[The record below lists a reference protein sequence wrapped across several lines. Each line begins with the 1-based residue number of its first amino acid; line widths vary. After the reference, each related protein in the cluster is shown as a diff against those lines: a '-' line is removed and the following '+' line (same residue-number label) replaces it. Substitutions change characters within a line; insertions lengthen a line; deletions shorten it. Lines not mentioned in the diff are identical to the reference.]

1 MTKAHFKFASEILKR
16 LGEEL
21 NPSPDQGI
29 LELVKNAYDADARKC
44 LIIIDSAG
52 SGIIKVVD
60 NGDGM
65 TQEDIENAWLL
76 IGKSA
81 KNISKVTRLG
91 RIPAGNKGLGR
102 LAALRMGNKVSLTTR
117 PKISPHIENSLEI
130 DWSEFDNASAVE
142 NVELTIESGR
152 HGKTARPGTVIT
164 LSELKTRFT
173 EADVRRLVKGLLLLA
188 DPFNDKAIGFKP
200 ILRAPEFK
208 KLEKIVRRRY
218 FDDAELH
225 LESEVDKNGWA
236 SAKVVDWQGNILYSA
251 QHSDLRPK
259 TPDEVYKCPPVKFD
273 LWVFLLSGEHF
284 LTRESTLSEV
294 RDWLKEFG
302 GVHFYIRG
310 LRVPPYGNPGND
322 WLDMNLSRAQH
333 PELRPSTNTSI
344 GRISTDDLSE
354 LLLPKT
360 DRSGI
365 VENESFHEIRNFAI
379 DSLAW
384 MSKRRLDERNKR
396 LEAQKKETSAE
407 VKETR
412 NALNMIIGAL
422 PKEKRKEAKQQLQQF
437 NRLKDKESEILRKQL
452 QLYRLLG
459 TAGIAATVFAH
470 ESKHS
475 IDVIS
480 RNSKLIEKLWKKISK
495 IEPPPEFKDCIE
507 RITSQSEALQT
518 FGGLT
523 LSFVSRE
530 KRRLGR
536 IEIHQV
542 ISNVISLF
550 EPLVNERKI
559 TVRQKF
565 VQGQPFF
572 RTSEATLES
581 VIANLLVNSIK
592 AFEQMPPGE
601 RIIEFRTH
609 TSDNT
614 LFVRVLDN
622 GPGIK
627 GLNVNDIWLPGETT
641 YSDGTG
647 LGLTI
652 VRDSIVEFGGSA
664 EAKAKGELGGAEIIL
679 QIPILGI

>member
-1 MTKAHFKFASEILKR
+1 MKTHFKFASEILKR

-44 LIIIDSAG
+44 LIIIDSSGDG
-52 SGIIKVVD
+52 SIKIVD

-65 TQEDIENAWLL
+65 TQDDIENSWLL
-76 IGKSA
+76 IGKSS
-81 KNISKVTRLG
+81 KNISKITRLN

-102 LAALRMGNKVSLTTR
+102 LAALRMGNKVSLITR
-117 PKISPHIENSLEI
+117 PREFPEIENKIEI
-130 DWSEFDNASAVE
+130 DWSKFDDATAVE
-142 NVELTIESGR
+142 NVELIIDSNPREKKRGQ
-152 HGKTARPGTVIT
+152 GTALT
-164 LSELKTRFT
+164 LSELKTKFN
-173 EADVRRLVKGLLLLA
+173 ESEVRRLVKGLLLLA
-188 DPFNDKAIGFKP
+188 DPFNNKAIGFKP
-200 ILRAPEFK
+200 ILKAPEFK

-218 FDDAELH
+218 FADAELH
-225 LESEVDKNGWA
+225 LHAEINAEGWG
-236 SAKVVDWQGNILYSA
+236 SAQIVDWQGNILYTA
-251 QHSDLRPK
+251 NNTDLRPK
-259 TPDEVYKCPPVKFD
+259 TPDENYKCPPVKFD
-273 LWVFLLSGEHF
+273 LWVFLLSGVHF
-284 LTRESTLSEV
+284 STRESTLSEV

-310 LRVPPYGNPGND
+310 LRVPPYGNSGND
-322 WLDMNLSRAQH
+322 WLDMNLFRAQH

-344 GRISTDDLSE
+344 GRISTDDPAE
-354 LLLPKT
+354 QLLPKT

-365 VENESFHEIRNFAI
+365 VENESFQEIRNFAV

-384 MSKRRLDERNKR
+384 MAKRRLDERNTR
-396 LEAQKKETSAE
+396 LQTQQAETSAE
-407 VKETR
+407 VKNTES
-412 NALNMIIGAL
+412 AINMIINTL
-422 PKEKRKEAKQQLQQF
+422 PQDKQKEAKQKLEQF
-437 NRLKDKESEILRKQL
+437 NRLKNRESDILRKQL

-480 RNSKLIEKLWKKISK
+480 RNSKLIERLWKKISK
-495 IEPPPEFKDCIE
+495 IETPSELKECIE
-507 RITSQSEALQT
+507 RITSQTEALQT

-536 IEIHQV
+536 VEIHQV

-550 EPLVNERKI
+550 EPLINERKI
-559 TVRQKF
+559 TVQTKLF
-565 VQGQPFF
+565 LGNPFF
-572 RTSEATLES
+572 RSSEATLES

-592 AFEQMPPGE
+592 AFEKMPPGE
-601 RIIEFRTH
+601 RTVEIRTH
-609 TSDNT
+609 IFENK
-614 LFVRVLDN
+614 LFLRILDN

-627 GLNVNDIWLPGETT
+627 GLNINDIWLPGETT

-652 VRDSIVEFGGSA
+652 VRDSIREFGGKV
-664 EAKAKGELGGAEIIL
+664 EAKAKGELGGAEIII
-679 QIPILGI
+679 QIPILGV